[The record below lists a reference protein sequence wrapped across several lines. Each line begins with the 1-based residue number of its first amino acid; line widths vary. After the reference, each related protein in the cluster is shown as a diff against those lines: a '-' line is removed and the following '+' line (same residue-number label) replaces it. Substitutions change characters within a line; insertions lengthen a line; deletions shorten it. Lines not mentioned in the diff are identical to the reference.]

1 MGSLSHTKYHLRD
14 FPERVTVT
22 RPHHPLLN
30 QQLEVLRPG
39 GQWLVVRLPDGTAMK
54 IPRSWTD
61 ADGPSAGGAL
71 SGSEVFT
78 VEAYRELLALID
90 ALKART

>member
-1 MGSLSHTKYHLRD
+1 MSHTKYDLHD

-30 QQLEVLRPG
+30 QHLEVLRPG

-54 IPRSWTD
+54 IRRDWTD
-61 ADGPSAGGAL
+61 ADGASDDGAL

-78 VEAYRELLALID
+78 VEAYRELLALVD